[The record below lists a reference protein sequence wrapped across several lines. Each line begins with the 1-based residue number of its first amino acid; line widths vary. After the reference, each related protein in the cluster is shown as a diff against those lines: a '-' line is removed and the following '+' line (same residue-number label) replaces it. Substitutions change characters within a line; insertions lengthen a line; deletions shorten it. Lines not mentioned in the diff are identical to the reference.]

1 MLEHDIWVEDF
12 DREKD
17 ALVKIYPDVNIST
30 LEFIVA
36 SYESIWEEKRI
47 NSTHKKVIKR
57 WSLEIKVWDIV
68 EWVIRNVVAF
78 WAFVDIGMK
87 NDWLVHISQI
97 TDRFIKDPK
106 EVVEVWQSVKVK
118 ITAIDEKTWKIQLS
132 MKDA

>member
-17 ALVKIYPDVNIST
+17 TLVKIYPDVNIST